1 MAGTWLHNY
10 VRGDKNTVFSIYM
23 WSASYMG
30 HTADVI
36 LLTVEASEQDALF
49 LWILHNISTMHVCEN
64 VFLSSIIPSK
74 FI

>member
-1 MAGTWLHNY
+1 
-10 VRGDKNTVFSIYM
+10 M

-36 LLTVEASEQDALF
+36 LLTVETSEQDALF
-49 LWILHNISTMHVCEN
+49 LWILHRQNISTMHVCEN

>member
-1 MAGTWLHNY
+1 
-10 VRGDKNTVFSIYM
+10 M

-36 LLTVEASEQDALF
+36 LLTVETSEQDALC
-49 LWILHNISTMHVCEN
+49 LWISTMHVCEN